1 MERPLRALPRH
12 LSPGLTRVARATQAL
27 RLVVDTPIRRSRDP
41 LLSDLPWVRRQH
53 CDEYDAAIVDL
64 RRALW
69 DWMLELRALDDDELR
84 LLREMGLS
92 LRPFRRL
99 LYFEIDRTDDTWE
112 EVIWP
117 TRPDLDSVARL
128 LGTVMDELD
137 RFEAALMTV
146 SSDPYRAVS

>member
-1 MERPLRALPRH
+1 M
-12 LSPGLTRVARATQAL
+12 
-27 RLVVDTPIRRSRDP
+27 
-41 LLSDLPWVRRQH
+41 LSDLPWVRRQH

-69 DWMLELRALDDDELR
+69 DWMLELRALDEDELR

-146 SSDPYRAVS
+146 SSDPYRAAS